1 MPRTPR
7 RFPRPLLVALV
18 LAGVAAAVARWM
30 AADTA
35 GPAAAMARA
44 NRDLKVAGSAAGR
57 VLVSAWNGS
66 EQLFMREADAGPYRA
81 LLVPCASVVANL
93 PAWFRLTDD
102 AVLTS
107 CLEIRGES
115 GTVQVLNFRTAV
127 AIPALWDAFYEP
139 LASAAHLDYVGGSAS
154 GPGGETRQAPRS
166 LGYTVDGPDGV
177 NNTLSIDAFN
187 WDGRILAVIT
197 LRRGRP

>member
-35 GPAAAMARA
+35 GPAAA
-44 NRDLKVAGSAAGR
+44 
-57 VLVSAWNGS
+57 
-66 EQLFMREADAGPYRA
+66 
-81 LLVPCASVVANL
+81 
-93 PAWFRLTDD
+93 TDD

-154 GPGGETRQAPRS
+154 GPGGETRQAQRS